1 MKAVRTSLE
10 DRGQPSSTVVPTS
23 PRTAAASLTLHSVAV
38 LPEQFF
44 NLPDGCSTGEAA
56 LMRAVLE
63 DAFNCFIKPFV
74 EDGQRAQR
82 LAEEAEAWFFSQDE
96 CWPFSFINI
105 CTALG
110 LDPEYVRKGL
120 TQWCQQRPAQI
131 RRIRK
136 QTVNRPLSLRTAA

>member
-1 MKAVRTSLE
+1 MKDVHDSLE
-10 DRGQPSSTVVPTS
+10 DRGQPSRTVVPPS
-23 PRTAAASLTLHSVAV
+23 PRTTAASLPLHSVAV

-63 DAFNCFIKPFV
+63 DACNCFVKPFV

-96 CWPFSFINI
+96 CWPFSFINV

-110 LDPEYVRKGL
+110 LDPEYVRRGL
-120 TQWCQQRPAQI
+120 RQWHQQGPAQI

-136 QTVNRPLSLRTAA
+136 QTVNRPLSLKTAA